1 MPLIKQLNQK
11 LTKIR
16 TPRDTDLAGGI
27 FNFNFFLG
35 SQGIGPDS
43 NIFTTTR
50 RFVADDYSLMVF
62 KNGQYRYQNIHYLAL
77 DNQNIQ
83 FIESLSP
90 TDEIA
95 IIVNGG
101 SIVRDNSANNFNN
114 IVQLAGDLYKT
125 GSAQLFNTGVK
136 ALENPVS
143 FQGLLSPVKAVVGPN
158 GTHDR
163 LQDAIDFVSEGALIM
178 IDSHELILTEAI
190 NINKDNIT
198 IMGCGRGSVISG
210 DGSFIGFNIT
220 NDGVKIKGLKF
231 NNFSTAIKVSSES
244 CMVIENYFTNNTIDV
259 DYSGIVKLILENN
272 LKE

>member
-16 TPRDTDLAGGI
+16 TPRDSDLAGGL

-35 SQGIGPDS
+35 SQGAGPDT

-114 IVQLAGDLYKT
+114 IMQLAGDIYRT
-125 GSAQLFNTGVK
+125 GSSQLFNTGVK
-136 ALENPVS
+136 ALEVPLS
-143 FQGLLSPVKAVVGPN
+143 FEGLLSPIKAVVGPT
-158 GTHDR
+158 GTHPD
-163 LQDAIDFVSEGALIM
+163 LQAAIDFVNDGSLI
-178 IDSHELILTEAI
+178 IVDTQELILDQAI
-190 NINKDNIT
+190 NINKENLT

-210 DGSFIGFNIT
+210 DGSFIGFNISS
-220 NDGVKIKGLKF
+220 DGIKIKGLKF
-231 NNFSTAIKVSSES
+231 DSFSTAIKVSSES